1 MPLGRPRCFIQQNP
15 QPPAPWPGCLLPPT
29 PAPPTPEAKA
39 PGRVDWGKAEDERG
53 AAFCS
58 DIPSSLEVTDL
69 LPTCTRLYPSDP
81 CVNPPGQALQKH
93 RWFWGACLRTG
104 RGAYQRAGG
113 GSLVGNAHG
122 QRAELDIRFAPPD
135 PTSTLLCALEAGLG
149 HLGSLVLQLPVG
161 FGRWRVLAP
170 EQRVS
175 LYFQLPPPSPRTLC
189 HPFHGSCPS
198 HTLQIV
204 PSLHS
209 PQLLPSV
216 SCQDPNSFRAI

>member
-58 DIPSSLEVTDL
+58 DIPSSWEVTDL

-122 QRAELDIRFAPPD
+122 QRAELDNQ
-135 PTSTLLCALEAGLG
+135 
-149 HLGSLVLQLPVG
+149 V
-161 FGRWRVLAP
+161 
-170 EQRVS
+170 
-175 LYFQLPPPSPRTLC
+175 
-189 HPFHGSCPS
+189 CPS
-198 HTLQIV
+198 RPNLHPALCPGGWPGALGLPC
-204 PSLHS
+204 PSAS
-209 PQLLPSV
+209 SWVWQVEGAST
-216 SCQDPNSFRAI
+216 